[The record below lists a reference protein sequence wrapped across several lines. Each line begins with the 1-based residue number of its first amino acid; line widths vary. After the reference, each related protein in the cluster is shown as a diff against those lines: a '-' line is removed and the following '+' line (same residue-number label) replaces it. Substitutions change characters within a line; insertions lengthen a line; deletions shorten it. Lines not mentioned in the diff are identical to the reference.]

1 MGAMRMIRMNI
12 RMIRITNLVIWTIVA
27 IILYRQVVPLANLVR
42 SFPLNDFSV
51 YIDGTKAAL
60 NGENPYGMKFFD
72 RYNYPPAATLFFVPL
87 AFLPI
92 ELSEWLFTGVSILS
106 VWLVVNW
113 TLKILGWESGRAKKW
128 LIFALCLK
136 MFPVKLTLAL
146 GQVNLIILA
155 LIVGSF
161 YFYKVGESRTFSRK
175 VQPFEAISGIL
186 FGLATVIKL
195 TPAPILIYFLLR
207 KKWKVIK
214 WSAATMAVLTTAG
227 GLIFGWDLTKNYF
240 LSVLPGL
247 MGEVTRET
255 VNASYMNQSVTA
267 FLARMGIFGAT
278 NTFLRLVL
286 SGGLLIFLIRSLLA
300 WQGDSWFNFSQ
311 FWSFAVISTLFLPV
325 FVWQHHYV
333 FLMPGWIILLRAA
346 VKSKRILDW
355 LAVGSSYGLLNFYFS
370 DANWL
375 SGKNPLII
383 SHFLLTGLVIGIVM
397 TGGFGL
403 ISGRRIL

>member
-1 MGAMRMIRMNI
+1 
-12 RMIRITNLVIWTIVA
+12 MIRITNLVIWTIVA

-161 YFYKVGESRTFSRK
+161 YFYKVGESPTFSRK

-207 KKWKVIK
+207 KKWKVIW
-214 WSAATMAVLTTAG
+214 WSTATISVLTVAG
-227 GLIFGWDLTKNYF
+227 GLIFGWDLTKYYF
-240 LSVLPGL
+240 VSVVPGL
-247 MGEVTRET
+247 MGEITKET

-403 ISGRRIL
+403 ISGRRTL

>member
-1 MGAMRMIRMNI
+1 
-12 RMIRITNLVIWTIVA
+12 MIRITNLVIWTIVA

-207 KKWKVIK
+207 KKWKVIW
-214 WSAATMAVLTTAG
+214 WSTATISVLTVAG
-227 GLIFGWDLTKNYF
+227 GLIFGWDLTKYYF
-240 LSVLPGL
+240 ISVVPGL
-247 MGEVTRET
+247 MGEITKET

-267 FLARMGIFGAT
+267 LMARFGIFGNI
-278 NTFLRLVL
+278 NTFVRVIV
-286 SGGLLIFLIRSLLA
+286 SGGLFLILMRSLIA
-300 WQGDSWFNFSQ
+300 VRQGDSRFDFSL
-311 FWSFAVISTLFLPV
+311 FWSLVMILILVFPV